1 MAVSLTESAES
12 EPAQQLAALDLGSNS
27 FHLIVAQ
34 HSEGRLQMVDKIR
47 EMVRLAAGLDEDN
60 CLRQEAIDRAVQ
72 CLERIGQ
79 RLRNLPRES
88 VRVVGTNTLRKARNS
103 GEFLAQAEI
112 ALGHNIE
119 IISGREEARLV
130 YLGVSYALEDNH
142 DKRLVIDIGG
152 GSTELILGQQFEPR
166 LMESLYMGCVGVS
179 QEFFA
184 DGRIKPSRMKAAEL
198 AARQELEPIRR
209 LYLSSGWDTVIGSSG
224 TILTIH
230 DVVQEQGWSKDGITA
245 TALAQLRD
253 ALVEAR
259 NVDNLNL
266 PGLSSERRPVFP
278 GGVAILSAIFTSL
291 DVDRLQVSQ
300 GALREGLLH
309 DLVGRVHLIDARE
322 RGIEDLARRYHV
334 DVAHASRIIETA
346 ETFFQA
352 TAKAWNLGEPGD
364 RALLRWA
371 AMLHEVGMEI
381 AHSQYHKHG
390 DYLLQNSDL
399 PGFSRAEQQHL
410 ALLVRTHR
418 RKFPL
423 NEFARASGKDVK
435 RLIHL
440 AVLLRLAVLLHR
452 SRADQPL
459 PAIELQA
466 RDDGAEITVDKHW
479 LDNHT
484 LTRLDLAQ
492 EARYLKVI
500 PFRLSIT
507 ESEVTSS

>member
-34 HSEGRLQMVDKIR
+34 HSEGRLQVVDRIR

-79 RLRNLPRES
+79 RLRNLPEES

-209 LYLSSGWDTVIGSSG
+209 LYLSSGWDTVIGSSRRQ
-224 TILTIH
+224 LEPPR
-230 DVVQEQGWSKDGITA
+230 VVERAAPRIPWRRRNSQ
-245 TALAQLRD
+245 RD
-253 ALVEAR
+253 LHI
-259 NVDNLNL
+259 
-266 PGLSSERRPVFP
+266 PGR
-278 GGVAILSAIFTSL
+278 
-291 DVDRLQVSQ
+291 
-300 GALREGLLH
+300 
-309 DLVGRVHLIDARE
+309 
-322 RGIEDLARRYHV
+322 
-334 DVAHASRIIETA
+334 
-346 ETFFQA
+346 
-352 TAKAWNLGEPGD
+352 
-364 RALLRWA
+364 
-371 AMLHEVGMEI
+371 
-381 AHSQYHKHG
+381 
-390 DYLLQNSDL
+390 
-399 PGFSRAEQQHL
+399 
-410 ALLVRTHR
+410 
-418 RKFPL
+418 
-423 NEFARASGKDVK
+423 
-435 RLIHL
+435 
-440 AVLLRLAVLLHR
+440 
-452 SRADQPL
+452 
-459 PAIELQA
+459 
-466 RDDGAEITVDKHW
+466 
-479 LDNHT
+479 
-484 LTRLDLAQ
+484 
-492 EARYLKVI
+492 
-500 PFRLSIT
+500 
-507 ESEVTSS
+507 